1 MLHANWL
8 NEGDIKVVGKLKVGL
23 ISAIAISVTLAMG
36 AEFSQAREIRAKI
49 LQEKLGRL
57 YFSAGKDEDVWPGC
71 RWRAYRDST
80 DTIKSVC
87 EGRIAESYEGV
98 SISDSILNFATPL
111 TSSSVAKIEAA
122 DTLSALTIGVS
133 SSDHLKQLVLGDCI
147 QVYEADS
154 VRNRRYETNELL
166 SEYSTQSGVA
176 LKSLDMSGS
185 AFGNLPVRIMVLPV
199 DIVKPLDLAPWP
211 FDTIHFQITYESQ
224 CLIGTNGGRHP
235 SPYFVA
241 LIPNISRPINR
252 NAILTT
258 ALRYRIDT
266 SQINNAFEFES
277 VPQLSFLPGV
287 HSYSAYTTDITKA
300 KKLLKENKTAGASVS
315 IDTYSPT
322 LKSTSRYLQGTLTQA
337 GYATTTVGWNEPADL
352 RLAILPI
359 YSDSPW
365 VALREVLTSIAKD
378 TIAKDKANQPV
389 RLADQLLNDALATS
403 DSTRRIQLLER
414 VDRMLME
421 DIGAFP
427 LFRPIIYVCAKEEI
441 RGIKFDKD
449 GRLDLRS
456 IYRLKL
462 PGNTAEVNR

>member
-8 NEGDIKVVGKLKVGL
+8 NEGDVIVVGKLKVGL
-23 ISAIAISVTLAMG
+23 IGAIAMSMTLLSG
-36 AEFSQAREIRAKI
+36 AEISHARGIRAKI

-71 RWRAYRDST
+71 RWRVYRDST

-87 EGRIAESYEGV
+87 EGKIAESYEGV
-98 SISDSILNFATPL
+98 SISDSVVKLATQL
-111 TSSSVAKIEAA
+111 TSSSVARIEAA
-122 DTLSALTIGVS
+122 DTARCRIWFMIT
-133 SSDHLKQLVLGDCI
+133 SDTSVQWFSNMSRPDGKELCRHVRGGDESGWIPAPVDPTYVLGDTFLN
-147 QVYEADS
+147 S
-154 VRNRRYETNELL
+154 VNGNCNYFDQTTPL
-166 SEYSTQSGVA
+166 SEIPDWYWLDCELSYARSCREGLIQIDEGVA
-176 LKSLDMSGS
+176 
-185 AFGNLPVRIMVLPV
+185 P
-199 DIVKPLDLAPWP
+199 
-211 FDTIHFQITYESQ
+211 H
-224 CLIGTNGGRHP
+224 
-235 SPYFVA
+235 FVA
-241 LIPNISRPINR
+241 LIPNVSQPVNR
-252 NAILTT
+252 NAVLTT

-277 VPQLSFLPGV
+277 VPQLSFLPGT
-287 HSYSAYTTDITKA
+287 HSYSAYATDITKA

-322 LKSTSRYLQGTLTQA
+322 LKSTSRYIQGTLTQA
-337 GYATTTVGWNEPADL
+337 GYATSTVGWNEPADL

-389 RLADQLLNDALATS
+389 RLADQLLKDALATT

-462 PGNTAEVNR
+462 PGDTAEAQR